1 MVIKYE
7 NNSELNCQNKFSLIM
22 SDNIDRTVYNG
33 FYIIIQI
40 AVNMTIL
47 VINLLDVIFSEI
59 KDVFFFLS
67 ETCCGLFSKATLI
80 TQNRP

>member
-33 FYIIIQI
+33 FYIIIQT
-40 AVNMTIL
+40 AVNMTIFTQISRVCL
-47 VINLLDVIFSEI
+47 
-59 KDVFFFLS
+59 
-67 ETCCGLFSKATLI
+67 ATLGLNDI
-80 TQNRP
+80 KSPGHAVNQVHANI